1 MAFLS
6 RKKEEDALKSEQ
18 VLLDATLMQ
27 NLQDRFCDANNL
39 YLRCLDKNRTEVT
52 KTYGSKEELEYLGSV
67 IDMDRHIGLL
77 ERLLNS
83 RIESV
88 IEEDCGADGIRMCG
102 VAVKVSGEVSAIW
115 IVTGVMEDAGCD
127 VPDYIMRTTP
137 ERYYKSIEFLETL
150 SKQMFA
156 VKLEEL
162 LAQEAFLNR
171 LYIVRKKTPAYVTDT
186 AIFYPGVLHLR
197 ENSLHLYG
205 PSDDFGFRSRR

>member
-18 VLLDATLMQ
+18 ILLDATLMQ

-162 LAQEAFLNR
+162 LAQEAFLKSRESEIQMETELKRNEAMTA
-171 LYIVRKKTPAYVTDT
+171 IVRMLESE
-186 AIFYPGVLHLR
+186 GVLIRLFMI
-197 ENSLHLYG
+197 S
-205 PSDDFGFRSRR
+205 

>member
-88 IEEDCGADGIRMCG
+88 IEEDCGADGIRMWGGSKGKWRG
-102 VAVKVSGEVSAIW
+102 VCDLDRDRRYGRCRLRCAGLYYADN
-115 IVTGVMEDAGCD
+115 TG
-127 VPDYIMRTTP
+127 
-137 ERYYKSIEFLETL
+137 TL
-150 SKQMFA
+150 
-156 VKLEEL
+156 L
-162 LAQEAFLNR
+162 
-171 LYIVRKKTPAYVTDT
+171 
-186 AIFYPGVLHLR
+186 
-197 ENSLHLYG
+197 
-205 PSDDFGFRSRR
+205 